1 MALLYGINN
10 RKAQALIELAIFGT
24 VLLFV
29 LGYMLRFGMGATY
42 KQNIMQR
49 SFRKAFA
56 RASEGG
62 VSNRWRNVNYTVLE
76 DKPII
81 STQGLLPVA
90 ERVTVG
96 NTVSATRSMDMYGQ
110 MVYGDNE
117 HMPRTEFEINGT
129 RYSFPSG
136 AFVAYQ
142 EHPAMRKKQTKVN
155 WDGLGAYWEWIT
167 VDTASEGDA
176 VDVDGDGYEEIVME
190 KSGTTLLCIDY
201 QEGEINTA
209 QKINGIGRE
218 PGGLDRDY
226 DKELIVANSSLERQ
240 EDATRIVNIQE
251 FDIHEK
257 INRDFTTKSDGIYG
271 GLLEIQDD
279 LSIQKTVIWDTPK

>member
-1 MALLYGINN
+1 MALLCGINN
-10 RKAQALIELAIFGT
+10 RKAQALVELAIFGT
-24 VLLFV
+24 ILLLV

-42 KQNIMQR
+42 KQNAMQR
-49 SFRKAFA
+49 GFRKAFA

-62 VSNRWRNVNYTVLE
+62 VTNRWRNVNYTIFD
-76 DKPII
+76 DKPLI
-81 STQGLLPVA
+81 STQGLLPVV
-90 ERVTVG
+90 ERMIVG

-110 MVYGDNE
+110 MVYGDDE

-136 AFVAYQ
+136 GFVEYQ
-142 EHPAMRKKQTKVN
+142 EHSAMRKKETKPN
-155 WDGLGAYWEWIT
+155 WDGTGVYWEWIT
-167 VDTASEGDA
+167 VDTASEGDV
-176 VDVDGDGYEEIVME
+176 VDVDGDGYEESVMG
-190 KSGTTLLCIDY
+190 KSGTTLQCIDY

-209 QKINGIGRE
+209 PKIDGIGRE
-218 PGGLDRDY
+218 PGGLEGDY
-226 DKELIVANSSLERQ
+226 DKELIVTSSSLETQ